1 LSTKTVTKKEALPST
16 PGYKRITFNIKGTS
30 ALVLDN
36 GEMSNPLNPNIGVLK
51 PISAKRTKTQQDH
64 ILLAKT
70 QWLLAFYGSEEGLIS
85 LNPKTNQLEAVGF
98 GYPVLSA
105 NNIFSMVHEGSKKIK
120 LGTQIKTGISV
131 VNLNHK
137 IIFPEDLSILE
148 MLDLFQDKPSEN
160 GEHVKLGSKFVLS
173 EMRKTSQGQ
182 KVLYVRPYFPDWGLS
197 FTLEYMTNVLDQSQV
212 IECVEKAGNLCG
224 VGALRPRQ
232 GKFIVESFS

>member
-1 LSTKTVTKKEALPST
+1 MSTKATQKKVTST
-16 PGYKRITFNIKGTS
+16 PGYQRITFQIKGTS

-36 GEMSNPLNPNIGVLK
+36 GEMSNPLNPNVGVLK

-98 GYPVLSA
+98 GYPVLTA
-105 NNIFSMVHEGSKKIK
+105 NNVFSMIHEGSKKIK
-120 LGTQIKTGISV
+120 LGTQVKTGISV
-131 VNLNHK
+131 VNLTHK
-137 IIFPEDLSILE
+137 IKFSEDLTILQMLE
-148 MLDLFQDKPSEN
+148 MFNDRPSEN
-160 GEHVKLGSKFVLS
+160 GEYVKLGSKFVLS

-182 KVLYVRPYFPDWGLS
+182 KVLYVRPYFPEWS
-197 FTLEYMTNVLDQSQV
+197 LEFSLEFMTNVLDQAQV

-224 VGALRPRQ
+224 IGALRPRQ
-232 GKFIVESFS
+232 GKFIVENFS